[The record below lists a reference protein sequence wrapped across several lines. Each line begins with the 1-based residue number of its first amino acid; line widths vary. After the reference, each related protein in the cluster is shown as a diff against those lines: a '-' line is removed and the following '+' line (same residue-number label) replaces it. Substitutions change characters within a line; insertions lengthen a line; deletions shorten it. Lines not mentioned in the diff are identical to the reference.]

1 MDSAF
6 ERVLDLLGKPNNDG
20 LFAQFT
26 EDLGEKPEILLQTDR
41 VTEYDFGRSGLHL
54 SYQSNSLRGSSLEGA
69 VFAFAIFSLRPDSK
83 VLTSRRS
90 YVGNLPYGIERGDSR
105 DEVAKK
111 LGISADLTGN
121 DILYEFSDYKL
132 SFSFFGDP
140 SILASLFVSH

>member
-1 MDSAF
+1 MEKAF

-20 LFAQFT
+20 LFAQFI
-26 EDLGEKPEILLQTDR
+26 EYLGEKPEILLQTDR

-54 SYQSNSLRGSSLEGA
+54 SYQSNSLRDSSLEGS

-90 YVGNLPYGIERGDSR
+90 YVGNLPYGIKRGDSR
-105 DEVAKK
+105 DEVAIK
-111 LGISADLTGN
+111 LGIPADLKGD
-121 DILYEFSDYKL
+121 DILYEFSGYEL

-140 SILASLFVSH
+140 PKLASLFVSR